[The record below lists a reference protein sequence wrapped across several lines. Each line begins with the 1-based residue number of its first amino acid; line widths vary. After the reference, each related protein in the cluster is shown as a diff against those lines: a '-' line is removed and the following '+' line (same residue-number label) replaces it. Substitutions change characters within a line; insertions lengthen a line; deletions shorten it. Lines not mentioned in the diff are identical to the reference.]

1 MKSLLLHVGD
11 DTEFESR
18 LQAGLDLARFL
29 GGHLECL
36 QTRRVPAFLGG
47 DMGSYGGSATMVM
60 HLIEEE
66 AKQGEAAR
74 KRMSERLVGE
84 QASFSMTEA
93 MGEPARTLVDRSL
106 LNDVIVMSQ
115 AGPKSP
121 ELATLLAEVV
131 TRANTPVLAVP
142 HDAKRLELEKPMLV
156 AWKPT
161 AEAAHAVKAAVP
173 LLQRAT
179 RVDILTIDATG
190 PGDFP
195 PTAVASYLSR
205 HGIKAEL
212 HARTAGD
219 QSTSDILMAAA
230 RELGSGLLVMGG
242 YGRGRAMEFLMGGV
256 TRRLLASSPLPLL
269 MAH

>member
-1 MKSLLLHVGD
+1 MKSILLHVGD
-11 DTEFESR
+11 DAEFEGR
-18 LQAGLDLARFL
+18 LQAALDVARFT

-47 DMGSYGGSATMVM
+47 DSGTYGGGATMVM

-66 AKQGEAAR
+66 AKHGEAER
-74 KRMSERLVGE
+74 KRIGARLAGE
-84 QASFSMTEA
+84 QVNYSFSES
-93 MGEPARTLVDRSL
+93 MGDPARTLVDRSL

-121 ELATLLAEVV
+121 EAGRTLAEVV
-131 TRANTPVLAVP
+131 TRANTPVLAIP
-142 HDAKRLELEKPMLV
+142 HDAQRLEVEKPMLV

-161 AEAAHAVKAAVP
+161 PEAAHAVKAAVP

-179 RVDILTIDATG
+179 RVEVLAIDPLG
-190 PGDFP
+190 VGDFP
-195 PTAVASYLSR
+195 ATAVAAYLSR

-212 HARTAGD
+212 HERASGD
-219 QSTSDILMAAA
+219 HSTSDVLMATA
-230 RELGSGLLVMGG
+230 RELGAGLVVMGG

-256 TRRLLASSPLPLL
+256 TRRFLASSPLALL